1 MFTLAY
7 DIIGSIAIYDPKE
20 NKEDEKNLL
29 KKILEKHKNVKTVFR
44 KESGREGE
52 FRLRRLKLVAG
63 ENKSI
68 TIHKENNCIFKL
80 NVRKV
85 YFSPR
90 EGTERMIVA
99 EKINEYIKNFGNFQD
114 LVLVFFAGIGPY
126 AILISKRC
134 CVKNIVT
141 IEKNPVAVKYLK
153 ENIKL
158 NKIKNVEV
166 ICDDVRNVTKNFFN
180 QADFVIMPLPE
191 SGWKYLEDAINC
203 LKNRGICF
211 FYGISDESDLFTK
224 WKDLIKSKAEKLN
237 KKIKF
242 LDERKV
248 LPFGVRKFKVRIDF
262 LVF

>member
-1 MFTLAY
+1 LVY
-7 DIIGSIAIYDPKE
+7 DIIGTIAIYDPKE
-20 NKEDEKNLL
+20 NKEDEKKLV
-29 KKILEKHKNVKTVFR
+29 KKILEVHKNVKTILR

-52 FRLRRLKLVAG
+52 FRLRKLKLVAG
-63 ENKSI
+63 ENKSV

-99 EKINEYIKNFGNFQD
+99 EKINEYMKNFGISGD

-134 CVKNIVT
+134 FVKNIIA

-158 NKIKNVEV
+158 NKIKNVQT
-166 ICDDVRNVTKNFFN
+166 ICDDVRDAAKKFFN

-191 SGWKYLEDAINC
+191 SGWNYLEYAINC
-203 LKNRGICF
+203 LKNKGICF
-211 FYGISDESDLFTK
+211 FYGISEEKNLFDK
-224 WKDLIKSKAEKLN
+224 WKEIIRSTGENLN
-237 KKIKF
+237 RDIKF
-242 LDERKV
+242 LNERKV
-248 LPFGVRKFKVRIDF
+248 LPFGIRKFKVRIDF
-262 LVF
+262 MVF